1 MVPNFKRGALLNRPM
16 TPQELED
23 LMSRKTYVIELKAEF
38 DDETRHAALQKIL
51 RRAARQIYTSAMLLN
66 DKERAKPQ
74 IALHSE
80 DFFAGTEQL
89 TIKEPDEELADGA

>member
-1 MVPNFKRGALLNRPM
+1 MGVPHFDRGAMMRRPM

-38 DDETRHAALQKIL
+38 EDETRHEALQKIL

-66 DKERAKPQ
+66 DKERVKPQ

-89 TIKEPDEELADGA
+89 TIKEPEDEPTE